1 MFCPVSA
8 PDGKSPYITARKID
22 LVFSRRF
29 SYNPAPFFRGAFD
42 SSARKKSMREK
53 LSNILISAA
62 AGAAAAFG
70 VLYWKGLPAA
80 PPAEPAVA
88 EQAGTGQFEELEVK
102 RLKVTG
108 GIWVCHSETGE
119 PLIELKDGVILA
131 KNEVLARYVGGLEMV
146 GRKLQITTG
155 DPSADDPPIFCEIG
169 ASDGGQGAYIA
180 MLSPKG
186 THSVNVGFDR
196 NETGFVVSRNNGDA
210 AMTAQAVLPIPHKEA
225 EPVPEA
231 STVAPVSCTYSAS
244 GEDGSFISSGVVF
257 VISDNTINGVN
268 TFEERVLADGTSE
281 DNSSALSFAEFL
293 SSRTNDSTAMSAYV
307 GEDGK
312 ILVSLNEFGTA
323 LQELMNKNE
332 NGYVY
337 ACTVNQ

>member
-8 PDGKSPYITARKID
+8 PGGKSPYITARKID

-225 EPVPEA
+225 EPVPDAAAEPA
-231 STVAPVSCTYSAS
+231 ADAPAAAAPAAAAD
-244 GEDGSFISSGVVF
+244 EDPL
-257 VISDNTINGVN
+257 
-268 TFEERVLADGTSE
+268 EEP
-281 DNSSALSFAEFL
+281 ALSGPAPAPPTRLAMTPSAADAGDSAESRLPGGLPML
-293 SSRTNDSTAMSAYV
+293 SPV
-307 GEDGK
+307 EPK
-312 ILVSLNEFGTA
+312 
-323 LQELMNKNE
+323 
-332 NGYVY
+332 
-337 ACTVNQ
+337 

>member
-1 MFCPVSA
+1 
-8 PDGKSPYITARKID
+8 
-22 LVFSRRF
+22 
-29 SYNPAPFFRGAFD
+29 
-42 SSARKKSMREK
+42 MREK

-80 PPAEPAVA
+80 PPAEPAAA

-186 THSVNVGFDR
+186 THSVNLGFDK
-196 NETGFVVSRNNGDA
+196 NETGFIVSRNNGDE
-210 AMTAQAVLPIPHKEA
+210 AMTAQVVLPVPRKEDGAAPDPA
-225 EPVPEA
+225 EGAPAAAPAAAAPAAAADEDPLEEPALSGPVP
-231 STVAPVSCTYSAS
+231 APPTRLAMTPSA
-244 GEDGSFISSGVVF
+244 
-257 VISDNTINGVN
+257 
-268 TFEERVLADGTSE
+268 ADAGDPAESRLPGGLPM
-281 DNSSALSFAEFL
+281 LSPVEP
-293 SSRTNDSTAMSAYV
+293 
-307 GEDGK
+307 K
-312 ILVSLNEFGTA
+312 
-323 LQELMNKNE
+323 
-332 NGYVY
+332 
-337 ACTVNQ
+337 

>member
-1 MFCPVSA
+1 
-8 PDGKSPYITARKID
+8 
-22 LVFSRRF
+22 
-29 SYNPAPFFRGAFD
+29 
-42 SSARKKSMREK
+42 MREK
-53 LSNILISAA
+53 LSNILISAV

-80 PPAEPAVA
+80 PPAEPAAA
-88 EQAGTGQFEELEVK
+88 EQARTERFEELEVG

-225 EPVPEA
+225 EPVPDAAAEPA
-231 STVAPVSCTYSAS
+231 AGRRQSPAWRTAETKRGLRERSGWVRTGPNPRSARSSETGVACPLSAS
-244 GEDGSFISSGVVF
+244 
-257 VISDNTINGVN
+257 
-268 TFEERVLADGTSE
+268 
-281 DNSSALSFAEFL
+281 
-293 SSRTNDSTAMSAYV
+293 SSR
-307 GEDGK
+307 
-312 ILVSLNEFGTA
+312 
-323 LQELMNKNE
+323 
-332 NGYVY
+332 
-337 ACTVNQ
+337 